1 MTVPRRKRV
10 YLDTMVI
17 GHLAHF
23 DKPRRYVR
31 ELRRN
36 GADILVCPSVLK
48 EVGLRTAKHRRR
60 AVQSILIHCTG
71 ITKVKSGALMG
82 AELNN
87 AFLRKPPPDEPPVRS
102 VRELVPIFSR
112 PQLPGQTA
120 FFASVDHYYFLDPK
134 VLQAIDH
141 VARGTPRRLFKD
153 LGFRSYFFRVLTD
166 RIRIFSARFS
176 GPWGSRPFEINDQNL
191 EAILPMWG
199 FMMAIVL
206 SAVNEYR
213 AFTKTLTKGSGSL
226 SDFDTI
232 VEAAYGDVLLTRD
245 RELFE
250 AFQLVKTVFPHARLS
265 VEYLEP

>member
-1 MTVPRRKRV
+1 V
-10 YLDTMVI
+10 
-17 GHLAHF
+17 
-23 DKPRRYVR
+23 
-31 ELRRN
+31 
-36 GADILVCPSVLK
+36 
-48 EVGLRTAKHRRR
+48 
-60 AVQSILIHCTG
+60 VQSILTNCTG
-71 ITKVKSGALMG
+71 ITKVKSGELMG

-87 AFLRKPPPDEPPVRS
+87 AFLRKPPPDEPAVRS
-102 VRELVPIFSR
+102 VRELVPIFAR
-112 PQLPGQTA
+112 PQLPGQTG
-120 FFASVDHYYFLDPK
+120 FFASEDHYYFLDPK
-134 VLQAIDH
+134 VLQAIDQA
-141 VARGTPRRLFKD
+141 ARGTPRRLFKE
-153 LGFRSYFFRVLTD
+153 LGFRRYFFRVLTD
-166 RIRIFSARFS
+166 RIRILSARFS

-250 AFQLVKTVFPHARLS
+250 AFQLVRTAFPNARLS